1 MWNIPNRKATHRYKA
16 DSRNKNGA
24 AITSLLFLP
33 KRDQAIFGT
42 MDGRCILL
50 DIREN
55 DFFFHTELALSSQA
69 VTGIEPVPN
78 DPNQILVTS
87 TDSRIRCYSL
97 QDNSIICRYKG
108 SVLLWLTINF
118 CKLYYY
124 RIYKCKFTWYVHQ
137 SWTFTRWSLHYFGL
151 WRRSCLFL
159 GENAAPQFVQSQAR

>member
-97 QDNSIICRYKG
+97 QDNSIMCRYKG
-108 SVLLWLTINF
+108 SRLCWVSFFIIFL
-118 CKLYYY
+118 
-124 RIYKCKFTWYVHQ
+124 RIYECKFARNVYQ
-137 SWTFTRWSLHYFGL
+137 SRTLARWSLHYFRFR
-151 WRRSCLFL
+151 RRSCIFL
-159 GENAAPQFVQSQAR
+159 GENATPQFVQSQTR

>member
-108 SVLLWLTINF
+108 SVLIW
-118 CKLYYY
+118 
-124 RIYKCKFTWYVHQ
+124 
-137 SWTFTRWSLHYFGL
+137 
-151 WRRSCLFL
+151 LFL
-159 GENAAPQFVQSQAR
+159 

>member
-1 MWNIPNRKATHRYKA
+1 MTPYNYFAIISFLDGRIEMWNIPNRKATHRYKA

-108 SVLLWLTINF
+108 GVIVGVYSILRIEFSSQIYLGTIN
-118 CKLYYY
+118 CCGKLNQL
-124 RIYKCKFTWYVHQ
+124 RIYEWKFTWHV
-137 SWTFTRWSLHYFGL
+137 
-151 WRRSCLFL
+151 
-159 GENAAPQFVQSQAR
+159 

>member
-97 QDNSIICRYKG
+97 QDNSIMCRYKG
-108 SVLLWLTINF
+108 SNWRWVSFFYIF
-118 CKLYYY
+118 F
-124 RIYKCKFTWYVHQ
+124 RIYECEFAWNVYQ
-137 SWTFTRWSLHYFGL
+137 SRTFARWSLHYFRFR
-151 WRRSCLFL
+151 RRSRVFL
-159 GENAAPQFVQSQAR
+159 GENATP